1 MGIRAR
7 KRRAETRGDILVSS
21 VVEEAMAR
29 DGGVHTDSRRDGRDD
44 GPDVRRDA
52 LRRRMGGT
60 ATVEAEPRS
69 TRAARR
75 ASSSWPARLYIET
88 GKQAKV

>member
-29 DGGVHTDSRRDGRDD
+29 DGGLHTDPRRDGRDD

-52 LRRRMGGT
+52 LRRRMGGS
-60 ATVEAEPRS
+60 AAVEAGPQPAGAAHL
-69 TRAARR
+69 RALR
-75 ASSSWPARLYIET
+75 
-88 GKQAKV
+88 G